1 MEAVKTNQAEW
12 LEYWSR
18 RNCIGSSD
26 IKSIVGTC
34 SFRGPHDV
42 QVAKTAEDYKDKKT
56 TYMEVGE
63 IMEPALGVLVQ
74 RKLHYHGIDVVL
86 KPAKTYTREVDGVR
100 LRDTPDF
107 IAVESNRHRKPL
119 YVIETKTG
127 YSADKEL
134 YGDEWTDDVFEGY
147 KDQCIWHC
155 GMTGAPWCILAVQ
168 FWAADFPNIYVI
180 KSDPERFDY
189 LVKSGVE
196 FWKRYVEGDETPPMD
211 ATAGCRK
218 NLARLAQA
226 HHQLLDA
233 TDEQVALAKE
243 LKKLGPKIKE
253 LSNRKAEI
261 ENSFIADI
269 GEHKGIDFC
278 DGAKFTYTAN
288 KNGKRTMRASLKT
301 LEMSDDSTNAV

>member
-1 MEAVKTNQAEW
+1 MVASSIANSKGEFFMEAVKANQAEW

-42 QVAKTAEDYKDKKT
+42 QVAKTDENYEDKRT

-63 IMEPALGVLVQ
+63 IMEPALGVLVR

-107 IAVESNRHRKPL
+107 IAVESNLHRKPL

-127 YSADKEL
+127 YSADREL

-147 KDQCIWHC
+147 
-155 GMTGAPWCILAVQ
+155 
-168 FWAADFPNIYVI
+168 FPNIYVI
-180 KSDPERFDY
+180 KSDSERFDY
-189 LVKSGVE
+189 LVKSGVG
-196 FWKRYVEGDETPPMD
+196 FWKRYVEGDETPAAD
-211 ATAGCRK
+211 ATSGCRK
-218 NLARLAQA
+218 NLARLAEKR
-226 HHQLLDA
+226 HNLIDA
-233 TDEQVALAKE
+233 TDEQADLARE
-243 LKKLGPKIKE
+243 LKKL
-253 LSNRKAEI
+253 KAEI
-261 ENSFIADI
+261 KAMGERATKIENGFIKDI
-269 GEHKGIDFC
+269 GEYKGIDFF
-278 DGAKFTYTAN
+278 DGAKFTYTTN

-301 LEMSDDSTNAV
+301 LEMSDDSINAV